1 MGSVEDDGAD
11 ADEDVVVDGAAVDG
25 GVVADADAGAD
36 EDGVEAA
43 HAVEDGAVLD
53 VGAGADAD
61 AVGVAADDG
70 VHPDGGLGA
79 EVDVADELGGGVDVG
94 AGGDDGGEAA
104 IGANHGNQYRVLRA
118 RRGVALGREV
128 DFVGIERINVCGDGT
143 EGIC

>member
-11 ADEDVVVDGAAVDG
+11 ADEDVVVDGAAVDC

-43 HAVEDGAVLD
+43 HAVEDGAVLN
-53 VGAGADAD
+53 VGAGADAY

-79 EVDVADELGGGVDVG
+79 KVDVADELGGGVDVA

-104 IGANHGNQYRVLRA
+104 IGADHGDKYRGLRA
-118 RRGVALGREV
+118 RRGLALGRDV
-128 DFVGIERINVCGDGT
+128 DFVGVKQFYMCGKRT